1 MRKGIFRW
9 ETRRNEPTSVK
20 LADTICY
27 IHHLFVACGLNHREA
42 IYCVSNDGE
51 EIMRIIY
58 LGTTS
63 GVPTKERHL
72 SATAVVYDGE
82 IFLFDCGE
90 GTQMQIRK
98 VGLRWGG
105 LKRIFISHLHGDH
118 IIGLMGVLMSLQVG
132 GRDSPI
138 FLYGP
143 TGLEEYVQT
152 SIRLMQARIRYELV
166 IKEIPP
172 ATFDKGEG
180 GSDGVICDEK
190 NYYVTCAP
198 LEHRIFTLGYVLV
211 EKDKPGKFN
220 VEKAEQLGIPAGP
233 IRTQIQRGE
242 EVVLGNGTRIF
253 PDDILGPPRKG
264 RRIAYCLDTSPCENA
279 EKLAS
284 EADVLIYDGTF
295 FSDEH
300 QTLARKTGHSTWRE
314 AAELARKAG
323 VKKLVLTHFSPRY
336 TELEKF
342 LPAFQTIFPE
352 IILASD
358 LMEIEVGMYYY

>member
-1 MRKGIFRW
+1 
-9 ETRRNEPTSVK
+9 
-20 LADTICY
+20 
-27 IHHLFVACGLNHREA
+27 
-42 IYCVSNDGE
+42 
-51 EIMRIIY
+51 MRIIF

-63 GVPTKERHL
+63 GVPTKERRL
-72 SATAVVYDGE
+72 SATAVVYNGE
-82 IFLFDCGE
+82 LFLFDCGE

-98 VGLRWGG
+98 VGLRWGA
-105 LKRIFISHLHGDH
+105 LNRIFISHLHGDH
-118 IIGLMGVLMSLQVG
+118 IIGLLGVLMSLQVG

-143 TGLEEYVQT
+143 TGLEEYVQM

-166 IKEIPP
+166 IKEITP
-172 ATFDKGEG
+172 APFDKGG
-180 GSDGVICDEK
+180 VVSGGVICDEK
-190 NYYVTCAP
+190 NYYVACAP
-198 LEHRIFTLGYVLV
+198 LEHRIFTLGYALV

-220 VEKAEQLGIPAGP
+220 VEKAEQLGIPEGP

-242 EVVLGNGTRIF
+242 EVVLDNGTRIF

-264 RRIAYCLDTSPCENA
+264 RRIAYCLDTSPGENA

-336 TELEKF
+336 TALEKF

-358 LMEIEVGMYYY
+358 LMEIEVDIKENT

>member
-1 MRKGIFRW
+1 
-9 ETRRNEPTSVK
+9 
-20 LADTICY
+20 
-27 IHHLFVACGLNHREA
+27 
-42 IYCVSNDGE
+42 
-51 EIMRIIY
+51 MRIIF
-58 LGTTS
+58 LGTAS
-63 GVPTKERHL
+63 GVPTPKRRL

-82 IFLFDCGE
+82 TFLFDCGE
-90 GTQMQIRK
+90 GSQMQLRK
-98 VGLRWGG
+98 AGLRWGA
-105 LKRIFISHLHGDH
+105 LRRIFISHLHGDH
-118 IIGLMGVLMSLQVG
+118 IIGLLGVLMSLQVG
-132 GRDSPI
+132 GRDSPL

-166 IKEIPP
+166 INEIS
-172 ATFDKGEG
+172 G
-180 GSDGVICDEK
+180 GVICDEK
-190 NYYVTCAP
+190 NYYVACAP

-211 EKDKPGKFN
+211 EKDRPGRFN

-233 IRTQIQRGE
+233 IRSQIQLGE
-242 EVVLGNGTRIF
+242 EVVLDNGTRIS

-264 RRIAYCLDTSPCENA
+264 RRVAYCLDTSPCENA

-300 QTLARKTGHSTWRE
+300 QTLARRTGHSTWRE
-314 AAELARKAG
+314 AAELARKTG
-323 VKKLVLTHFSPRY
+323 VKRLVLTHFSPRY

-342 LPAFQTIFPE
+342 LPAFQAIFPE

-358 LMEIEVGMYYY
+358 LMEIEVERQHAHVHRH